1 MIFLQQKHYF
11 KEHFM
16 KKRFLLSLSL
26 AASLLCAE
34 DNGFFVSAGYQIGE
48 AVQMVKNTGELK
60 NLNDKYEQLNQYLNQ
75 VASLRQSIKN
85 ANNYELV
92 KQSISNLISFAN
104 NNSQN
109 KDLSPIYS
117 STQAV
122 LTSILAFWTLY
133 AGNALTFNVEGLTTS
148 TSQNGQGFSN
158 VPLTAKCSQPD
169 SKNCMPI
176 ATYQKMKNLAES
188 LQKAQGTLCALNEN
202 GCNTA
207 NQDQGA
213 TISSALNTA
222 KELMD
227 LISATNTNMDWS
239 KIKINGLLVPSEVRG
254 DKNGSTTKYEG
265 KITSNNPVTSYALFQ
280 NIYKMLPYLQESLKL
295 SEQNKSKSDGLQ
307 GQVTG
312 DNTNPNYDKEIYNF
326 AQNQQT
332 ILSNAKSIF
341 NLFNSIPK
349 DQFEYLQV
357 GYLKIPPLGT
367 TPTKPYRKNVNL
379 NAEIDSIQR
388 NVSYYGNRIDS
399 ALSVAKDV
407 YNLKSNQAQIVAAY
421 NGAKNLSQEISQLP
435 HNQVNTKDIVTLPY
449 DKNAPAAG
457 QYNYQINQEQASNLS
472 QALAAMSNNPF
483 KKVGM
488 ISSQNNNGALN
499 GLGVQVGYKQ
509 FFGESKRWGL
519 RYYGFF
525 DYNHGYIKSSF
536 FNSSSDIWTYGGGS
550 DLLVNFINDS
560 VTRKNNKLSVG
571 LFGGIQLAGT
581 TWLNSQ
587 YVNLTALNNPYS
599 AKVNTSNFQFLFN
612 LGLRTNLAT
621 AKKEDSEHSAQHG
634 IELGIKIPTI
644 NTNYYSFLGA
654 KLEYR
659 RLYSVYLNYV
669 FAY

>member
-1 MIFLQQKHYF
+1 
-11 KEHFM
+11 M

-26 AASLLCAE
+26 VASLLCAE

-60 NLNDKYEQLNQYLNQ
+60 NLNEKYEQLNQYLNQ
-75 VASLRQSIKN
+75 VASLKQSIQN
-85 ANNYELV
+85 ANNISLV
-92 KQSISNLISFAN
+92 NSSLNDLKSFTEN
-104 NNSQN
+104 NYNSTTQ
-109 KDLSPIYS
+109 SPIFNAV
-117 STQAV
+117 QAV
-122 LTSILAFWTLY
+122 ITSVLGFWSLY
-133 AGNALTFNVEGLTTS
+133 AGNYLTFFVGNKNTKQAAVAGNPPFQTIIENCSGIENCAMDQTTYEQMKKLAEGLQAAQ
-148 TSQNGQGFSN
+148 QNS
-158 VPLTAKCSQPD
+158 
-169 SKNCMPI
+169 
-176 ATYQKMKNLAES
+176 AT
-188 LQKAQGTLCALNEN
+188 KANNLCALSGCTTTN
-202 GCNTA
+202 G
-207 NQDQGA
+207 Q
-213 TISSALNTA
+213 SSPNSTVSNALNLA
-222 KELMD
+222 QQLMD
-227 LISATNTNMDWS
+227 LIANTKTAMMWKN
-239 KIKINGLLVPSEVRG
+239 IVINGVSNTSG
-254 DKNGSTTKYEG
+254 A
-265 KITSNNPVTSYALFQ
+265 ITSTGYPTQYAVFNNIKAMIPILQQAVTLSQSNNSLSGKLQAQATGSQTNPEFAKDIYNLALNQKQVISYAQ
-280 NIYKMLPYLQESLKL
+280 N
-295 SEQNKSKSDGLQ
+295 
-307 GQVTG
+307 
-312 DNTNPNYDKEIYNF
+312 
-326 AQNQQT
+326 
-332 ILSNAKSIF
+332 IF
-341 NLFNSIPK
+341 NLFNSIPAEQYK
-349 DQFEYLQV
+349 YLEKA
-357 GYLKIPPLGT
+357 YLKIPNLGQ
-367 TPTKPYRKNVNL
+367 TPTNPYRQVVNL
-379 NAEIDSIQR
+379 NKEVQTIQN
-388 NVSYYGNRIDS
+388 NVSYYGNRLDS
-399 ALSVAKDV
+399 ALSVARDV
-407 YNLKSNQAQIVAAY
+407 YNLKSNQTEIVTAY
-421 NGAKNLSQEISQLP
+421 NNAKNLSEEISKLP
-435 HNQVNTKDIVTLPY
+435 YNQVNTKDIVTLPY
-449 DKNAPAAG
+449 DQNAPAAG
-457 QYNYQINQEQASNLS
+457 QYNYQINPEQASNLS

-621 AKKEDSEHSAQHG
+621 AKKEDSEHSVQHG

-644 NTNYYSFLGA
+644 NTNYYSFLGT

>member
-1 MIFLQQKHYF
+1 
-11 KEHFM
+11 M

-60 NLNDKYEQLNQYLNQ
+60 NLNEKYEQLNQYLNQ
-75 VASLRQSIKN
+75 VASLRQSIQN
-85 ANNYELV
+85 ANNISLV
-92 KQSISNLISFAN
+92 NSSLNDLKSFTEN
-104 NNSQN
+104 NYNSTTQ
-109 KDLSPIYS
+109 SPIFNAV
-117 STQAV
+117 QAV
-122 LTSILAFWTLY
+122 ITSVLGFWSLY
-133 AGNALTFNVEGLTTS
+133 AGNYLTFFVVNKNQSAGVNGNPPFSTIINNCSGIENCAMDQTTY
-148 TSQNGQGFSN
+148 
-158 VPLTAKCSQPD
+158 D
-169 SKNCMPI
+169 
-176 ATYQKMKNLAES
+176 KMKKLAED
-188 LQKAQGTLCALNEN
+188 LQAAQTNSTTKANNLCALSGCATTN
-202 GCNTA
+202 GQNPSS
-207 NQDQGA
+207 
-213 TISSALNTA
+213 TISNALNLA
-222 KELMD
+222 QELMD
-227 LISATNTNMDWS
+227 LIANTKTAMMW
-239 KIKINGLLVPSEVRG
+239 
-254 DKNGSTTKYEG
+254 KNIVISGVSNASG
-265 KITSNNPVTSYALFQ
+265 AITSTGYPTQYAVFNNIKAMIPILQQAVTLSQSNNSLASGLQAQATGSQTNPEFAKDIYNLALNQKQVISYA
-280 NIYKMLPYLQESLKL
+280 K
-295 SEQNKSKSDGLQ
+295 D
-307 GQVTG
+307 
-312 DNTNPNYDKEIYNF
+312 
-326 AQNQQT
+326 
-332 ILSNAKSIF
+332 IF

-349 DQFEYLQV
+349 DQYKYLEKA
-357 GYLKIPPLGT
+357 YLKIPNAGQ
-367 TPTKPYRKNVNL
+367 TPTNPYRQVVNL
-379 NAEIDSIQR
+379 NQEVQTIQN

-399 ALSVAKDV
+399 ALSVARDV
-407 YNLKSNQAQIVAAY
+407 YNLKSNQKEIVAAY
-421 NGAKNLSQEISQLP
+421 SGTKNLSEEISQLP
-435 HNQVNTKDIVTLPY
+435 YNQVNTKDIVTLPY

-483 KKVGM
+483 KKIGM
-488 ISSQNNNGALN
+488 ISSQSNNGALN

-560 VTRKNNKLSVG
+560 LTRKNNKLSVG

>member
-1 MIFLQQKHYF
+1 
-11 KEHFM
+11 M

-34 DNGFFVSAGYQIGE
+34 DNGFFMSAGYQIGE
-48 AVQMVKNTGELK
+48 AVQTVKNTGELK

-75 VASLRQSIKN
+75 VASLKQSIQN
-85 ANNYELV
+85 ANNISLV
-92 KQSISNLISFAN
+92 NSSLNDLKSFTEN
-104 NNSQN
+104 NYNSTTQ
-109 KDLSPIYS
+109 SPIFNAV
-117 STQAV
+117 QAV
-122 LTSILAFWTLY
+122 ITSVLGFWSLY
-133 AGNALTFNVEGLTTS
+133 AGNYFTFFVGNNKKSANVSGNPPFGTVIDNCSGIENCAMDQTTY
-148 TSQNGQGFSN
+148 
-158 VPLTAKCSQPD
+158 D
-169 SKNCMPI
+169 
-176 ATYQKMKNLAES
+176 KMKKLAED
-188 LQKAQGTLCALNEN
+188 LQAAQQNSTTKANNLCALSGCATTN
-202 GCNTA
+202 GQNPPNSTVS
-207 NQDQGA
+207 N
-213 TISSALNTA
+213 ALNLA
-222 KELMD
+222 QQLMD
-227 LISATNTNMDWS
+227 LIANTKTAMMWKNIVIAGVSNTPDAINDTGYPTQYAVFNNIKAMIPILQQAVTLSQSSNSLSSKLQAQATGSQTNPEFAKDIYNLALNQ
-239 KIKINGLLVPSEVRG
+239 KQVI
-254 DKNGSTTKYEG
+254 
-265 KITSNNPVTSYALFQ
+265 SYAQ
-280 NIYKMLPYLQESLKL
+280 
-295 SEQNKSKSDGLQ
+295 D
-307 GQVTG
+307 
-312 DNTNPNYDKEIYNF
+312 
-326 AQNQQT
+326 
-332 ILSNAKSIF
+332 IF

-349 DQFEYLQV
+349 EQYKYLEKA
-357 GYLKIPPLGT
+357 YLKIPNLGK
-367 TPTKPYRKNVNL
+367 TPTNPYRQEVNL
-379 NAEIDSIQR
+379 NKEIQTIR
-388 NVSYYGNRIDS
+388 NNVSYYGNRLDS

-407 YNLKSNQAQIVAAY
+407 YNLKSNQKEIVAAY
-421 NGAKNLSQEISQLP
+421 SGAKNLSQEISKLP
-435 HNQVNTKDIVTLPY
+435 YNQVNTKDIVTLPY

-483 KKVGM
+483 KKIGM
-488 ISSQNNNGALN
+488 IASQNNNGALN

>member
-1 MIFLQQKHYF
+1 
-11 KEHFM
+11 M
-16 KKRFLLSLSL
+16 KKTLLLSLSL
-26 AASLLCAE
+26 SLASSLLNAE
-34 DNGFFVSAGYQIGE
+34 DNGFFISAGYQIGE

-75 VASLRQSIKN
+75 VASLKQSIQN
-85 ANNYELV
+85 ANNIELV
-92 KQSISNLISFAN
+92 NSSLNDLKSFTEN
-104 NNSQN
+104 NYNSTTQ
-109 KDLSPIYS
+109 SPIFNAV
-117 STQAV
+117 QAV
-122 LTSILAFWTLY
+122 ITSVLGFWSLY
-133 AGNALTFNVEGLTTS
+133 AGNYLTFFVGNKDTKQAANV
-148 TSQNGQGFSN
+148 NGNPPFKTIIEN
-158 VPLTAKCSQPD
+158 CSGIE
-169 SKNCMPI
+169 NCAMDQ
-176 ATYQKMKNLAES
+176 ATYNKMKVLAES
-188 LQKAQGTLCALNEN
+188 LQAAQQNATTKANNLCALS
-202 GCNTA
+202 GCTTT
-207 NQDQGA
+207 QGQ
-213 TISSALNTA
+213 TPSSTVSNALNLA
-222 KELMD
+222 QQLMD
-227 LISATNTNMDWS
+227 LIASTKTAMMW
-239 KIKINGLLVPSEVRG
+239 
-254 DKNGSTTKYEG
+254 KNIVISGVSNVSG
-265 KITSNNPVTSYALFQ
+265 GGITSTNYPTHYAVFNNIKAMIPILQQAVTLSQSNHTLSA
-280 NIYKMLPYLQESLKL
+280 NLQA
-295 SEQNKSKSDGLQ
+295 QA
-307 GQVTG
+307 TG
-312 DNTNPNYDKEIYNF
+312 SQTNPNFAKDIYNL
-326 AQNQQT
+326 ALNQKQV
-332 ILSNAKSIF
+332 ISYAKDIF
-341 NLFNSIPK
+341 NLFNTIPA
-349 DQFEYLQV
+349 DQFKYLEKA
-357 GYLKIPPLGT
+357 YLKIPNLGQ
-367 TPTKPYRKNVNL
+367 TPTNPYRQEVNL
-379 NAEIDSIQR
+379 NQEIQTIKN
-388 NVSYYGNRIDS
+388 NVNYYGNRVDA

-407 YNLKSNQAQIVAAY
+407 YNLKSNQTEIVTTY
-421 NGAKNLSQEISQLP
+421 NDAKNLSQEISQLP
-435 HNQVNTKDIVTLPY
+435 YNQVNTKDIVTLPY

-483 KKVGM
+483 KKIGM

-560 VTRKNNKLSVG
+560 ITRKNNKLSVG

-599 AKVNTSNFQFLFN
+599 AKVNASNFQFLFN
-612 LGLRTNLAT
+612 LGLRTNLAMK
-621 AKKEDSEHSAQHG
+621 KKEDSEHSAQHG

>member
-1 MIFLQQKHYF
+1 
-11 KEHFM
+11 M

-26 AASLLCAE
+26 ASSLLHAE

-60 NLNDKYEQLNQYLNQ
+60 NLNEKYEQLSQYLNQ
-75 VASLRQSIKN
+75 VASLKQSIKN

-158 VPLTAKCSQPD
+158 VPLTAKCSDQA
-169 SKNCMPI
+169 SKNCMPK
-176 ATYQKMKNLAES
+176 ATYDKMKSLAES

-202 GCNTA
+202 GCNTTTS
-207 NQDQGA
+207 DQGA

-280 NIYKMLPYLQESLKL
+280 NIYKMLPYLQEALKL

-388 NVSYYGNRIDS
+388 NVSYYGNRLDS
-399 ALSVAKDV
+399 ALSVARDV
-407 YNLKSNQAQIVAAY
+407 YNLKSNQTQIVAAY
-421 NGAKNLSQEISQLP
+421 SNANSLSQEISKLP
-435 HNQVNTKDIVTLPY
+435 YNQVNTKDIVTLPY

-457 QYNYQINQEQASNLS
+457 QYNYQINPEQASNLS

-550 DLLVNFINDS
+550 DLLVNIINDS
-560 VTRKNNKLSVG
+560 ITRKNNKLSVG

>member
-1 MIFLQQKHYF
+1 
-11 KEHFM
+11 M
-16 KKRFLLSLSL
+16 KKTILLSLSL
-26 AASLLCAE
+26 AASLLYAE

-60 NLNDKYEQLNQYLNQ
+60 NLNEKYEQLNQYLNQ
-75 VASLRQSIKN
+75 VASLKQSIQN
-85 ANNYELV
+85 ANNIELV
-92 KQSISNLISFAN
+92 NSSLNYLKSFTN
-104 NNSQN
+104 NNYNSTTQ
-109 KDLSPIYS
+109 SPIFNAV
-117 STQAV
+117 QAV
-122 LTSILAFWTLY
+122 ITSVLGFWSLY
-133 AGNALTFNVEGLTTS
+133 AGNYFTFFVGNKDSRQPANVQGNPPFKTIIENCSSKEVGNLYCGMDQTTY
-148 TSQNGQGFSN
+148 
-158 VPLTAKCSQPD
+158 D
-169 SKNCMPI
+169 
-176 ATYQKMKNLAES
+176 KMKRLAED
-188 LQKAQGTLCALNEN
+188 LQAAQTNSATKANNLCALS
-202 GCNTA
+202 GCAATQGQNPSSTVSSTLETA
-207 NQDQGA
+207 Q
-213 TISSALNTA
+213 
-222 KELMD
+222 KLMD
-227 LISATNTNMDWS
+227 LIASTKTGMMW
-239 KIKINGLLVPSEVRG
+239 
-254 DKNGSTTKYEG
+254 KNIVISGVSNEPG
-265 KITSNNPVTSYALFQ
+265 AITSAGYPTQYAVFNNIKAMIPILQQAVTLSQSNHTLSAS
-280 NIYKMLPYLQESLKL
+280 LQA
-295 SEQNKSKSDGLQ
+295 QA
-307 GQVTG
+307 TG
-312 DNTNPNYDKEIYNF
+312 SQTNPKFAKDIYAF
-326 AQNQQT
+326 AQNQKQV
-332 ILSNAKSIF
+332 ISYAQDIF
-341 NLFNSIPK
+341 NLFDSIPK
-349 DQFEYLQV
+349 DQYRYLEKA
-357 GYLKIPPLGT
+357 YLKITNTGS
-367 TPTKPYRKNVNL
+367 TPTNPYRQEVNL
-379 NAEIDSIQR
+379 NQEIQTIQN
-388 NVSYYGNRIDS
+388 NVSYYGNRVDA

-407 YNLKSNQAQIVAAY
+407 YNLKFNQAEIVTTY
-421 NGAKNLSQEISQLP
+421 NDAKNLSEEISKLP
-435 HNQVNTKDIVTLPY
+435 HNQVNTKDIVTLSY

-483 KKVGM
+483 KNIGM
-488 ISSQNNNGALN
+488 IASQNNNGALN

>member
-26 AASLLCAE
+26 SLAASSLHAE
-34 DNGFFVSAGYQIGE
+34 DNGFFVGAGYQIGE

-60 NLNDKYEQLNQYLNQ
+60 NLNDKYEQLSQYLNQ
-75 VASLRQSIKN
+75 VASLKQSIQN
-85 ANNYELV
+85 ANNIELV
-92 KQSISNLISFAN
+92 NSSLNYLKSFTN
-104 NNSQN
+104 NNYNSTTQ
-109 KDLSPIYS
+109 SPIFNAV
-117 STQAV
+117 QAV
-122 LTSILAFWTLY
+122 ITSVLGFWSLY
-133 AGNALTFNVEGLTTS
+133 AGNYLTFFVGSGNHA
-148 TSQNGQGFSN
+148 SN
-158 VPLTAKCSQPD
+158 VQGNPPFSTIT
-169 SKNCMPI
+169 KNCSGIENCAMNET
-176 ATYQKMKNLAES
+176 TYNEMKTLAES
-188 LQKAQGTLCALNEN
+188 LQAAQQNATTKANNLCALS
-202 GCNTA
+202 GCATT
-207 NQDQGA
+207 QGSNSPSS
-213 TISSALNTA
+213 TVSSALETA
-222 KELMD
+222 QKLMD
-227 LISATNTNMDWS
+227 LIANTKTAMMW
-239 KIKINGLLVPSEVRG
+239 
-254 DKNGSTTKYEG
+254 KNIVISGVSNAPG
-265 KITSNNPVTSYALFQ
+265 AITSTNYPTQYAVFNNIKAMIPILQQAVTLSQSNHTLSAS
-280 NIYKMLPYLQESLKL
+280 LQA
-295 SEQNKSKSDGLQ
+295 QA
-307 GQVTG
+307 TG
-312 DNTNPNYDKEIYNF
+312 SQTNPQFAKDIYTF
-326 AQNQQT
+326 AQNQKQV
-332 ILSNAKSIF
+332 ISYAQDIF
-341 NLFNSIPK
+341 NLFSSIPK
-349 DQFEYLQV
+349 DQYRYLEKA
-357 GYLKIPPLGT
+357 YLKIPNAGQ
-367 TPTKPYRKNVNL
+367 TPTNPYRQEVNL
-379 NAEIDSIQR
+379 NQEIQTIQN
-388 NVSYYGNRIDS
+388 NVSYYGNRVDA

-407 YNLKSNQAQIVAAY
+407 YNLKSNQTEIVTTY
-421 NGAKNLSQEISQLP
+421 NDAKNLSEEISKLP
-435 HNQVNTKDIVTLPY
+435 YNQVNTKDIITLPY

-457 QYNYQINQEQASNLS
+457 QYNYQINPEQQSNLS

-488 ISSQNNNGALN
+488 ISSQNNNGAMN

-536 FNSSSDIWTYGGGS
+536 FNSSSDVWTYGGGS

-560 VTRKNNKLSVG
+560 ITRKNNKLSVG

-587 YVNLTALNNPYS
+587 YMNLTAFNNPYS

-621 AKKEDSEHSAQHG
+621 AKKKDSERSAQHG

-644 NTNYYSFLGA
+644 NTNYYSFLGT

>member
-1 MIFLQQKHYF
+1 
-11 KEHFM
+11 M

-26 AASLLCAE
+26 AASWLYAE

-60 NLNDKYEQLNQYLNQ
+60 NLNDKYEQLNSSLAQ
-75 VASLRQSIKN
+75 VAALRQSIKN

-117 STQAV
+117 SAQAV

-239 KIKINGLLVPSEVRG
+239 RIKINGLLVPSEVRG

-265 KITSNNPVTSYALFQ
+265 KITSNNSVTSYALFQ

-312 DNTNPNYDKEIYNF
+312 DNINPNYDKEIYNF

-388 NVSYYGNRIDS
+388 NVSYYGKRLDL

-421 NGAKNLSQEISQLP
+421 NNAKNLSQEISQLP
-435 HNQVNTKDIVTLPY
+435 YNQVNTKDIVTLPY

-483 KKVGM
+483 KNIGM
-488 ISSQNNNGALN
+488 IASQNNNGALN

>member
-1 MIFLQQKHYF
+1 
-11 KEHFM
+11 M

-60 NLNDKYEQLNQYLNQ
+60 NLNDKYEQLNSSLAQ
-75 VASLRQSIKN
+75 VAALRQSIKN

-92 KQSISNLISFAN
+92 KKSISNLISFAN

-117 STQAV
+117 SAQAV

-158 VPLTAKCSQPD
+158 VPLTAKCSQPG

-265 KITSNNPVTSYALFQ
+265 KITSNNSVTSYALFQ

-379 NAEIDSIQR
+379 NAEIDSIQN

-399 ALSVAKDV
+399 ALSVARDV
-407 YNLKSNQAQIVAAY
+407 YNLKSNQTQIVAAY

-435 HNQVNTKDIVTLPY
+435 YNQVNTKDIVTLPY

-483 KKVGM
+483 KNIGM
-488 ISSQNNNGALN
+488 IASQNNNGALN

>member
-1 MIFLQQKHYF
+1 
-11 KEHFM
+11 M
-16 KKRFLLSLSL
+16 KKTILLSLSL
-26 AASLLCAE
+26 ASSLLRAE
-34 DNGFFVSAGYQIGE
+34 DNGFFMSAGYQIGE

-60 NLNDKYEQLNQYLNQ
+60 NLNDKYEQLNSSLAQ
-75 VASLRQSIKN
+75 VAALRQSIKN

-117 STQAV
+117 SAQAV

-158 VPLTAKCSQPD
+158 VPLTAKCSQSS

-239 KIKINGLLVPSEVRG
+239 KIKIKGLLVPSEIRG
-254 DKNGSTTKYEG
+254 DKHGSTTKYEG

-379 NAEIDSIQR
+379 NAEIDSIQK
-388 NVSYYGNRIDS
+388 NVSYYGNRVDA

-421 NGAKNLSQEISQLP
+421 SGAKSLSQEISKLP
-435 HNQVNTKDIVTLPY
+435 YNQVNTKDIVTLSH
-449 DKNAPAAG
+449 DQNAPAAG

-621 AKKEDSEHSAQHG
+621 AKKEDSTHSAQHG

>member
-1 MIFLQQKHYF
+1 
-11 KEHFM
+11 M

-26 AASLLCAE
+26 VASLLCAE

-60 NLNDKYEQLNQYLNQ
+60 NLNDKYEQLNSYLNQ
-75 VASLRQSIKN
+75 VASLKQSIQN
-85 ANNYELV
+85 ANNISLV
-92 KQSISNLISFAN
+92 NSSLNDLKSFTEN
-104 NNSQN
+104 NYNSTTQ
-109 KDLSPIYS
+109 SPIFNAV
-117 STQAV
+117 QAV
-122 LTSILAFWTLY
+122 ITSVLGFWSLY
-133 AGNALTFNVEGLTTS
+133 AGNYLTFFVGN
-148 TSQNGQGFSN
+148 
-158 VPLTAKCSQPD
+158 KD
-169 SKNCMPI
+169 SKRPANVNGNPPFRTIIKNCSGLENCAMDQTI
-176 ATYQKMKNLAES
+176 YDKMKSLAEN
-188 LQKAQGTLCALNEN
+188 LQAAQTNSITKANNLCALS
-202 GCNTA
+202 GC
-207 NQDQGA
+207 A
-213 TISSALNTA
+213 TTEGQNPNSTVSNALNLA
-222 KELMD
+222 QQLMD
-227 LISATNTNMDWS
+227 LIANTKTAMMWDNIVIS
-239 KIKINGLLVPSEVRG
+239 GVSNASGAIK
-254 DKNGSTTKYEG
+254 STGYPTQYAVFNNIKAM
-265 KITSNNPVTSYALFQ
+265 IPILQQAVTLSQSNNTLSSKLQAQATGSQTNPEFAKDIYNLALNQKQVISYA
-280 NIYKMLPYLQESLKL
+280 K
-295 SEQNKSKSDGLQ
+295 D
-307 GQVTG
+307 
-312 DNTNPNYDKEIYNF
+312 
-326 AQNQQT
+326 
-332 ILSNAKSIF
+332 IF
-341 NLFNSIPK
+341 NLFNSIPAEQYK
-349 DQFEYLQV
+349 YLEKA
-357 GYLKIPPLGT
+357 YLKIPNAGQ
-367 TPTKPYRKNVNL
+367 TPTNPYRQEVNL
-379 NAEIDSIQR
+379 NKEIQTIQN
-388 NVSYYGNRIDS
+388 NVSYYGNRLDS

-407 YNLKSNQAQIVAAY
+407 YNLKSNQKEIVAAY
-421 NGAKNLSQEISQLP
+421 SGAKNLSEEISQLP
-435 HNQVNTKDIVTLPY
+435 YNQVNTKDIVTLPY

-483 KKVGM
+483 KKIGM
-488 ISSQNNNGALN
+488 IASQNNNGALN

>member
-1 MIFLQQKHYF
+1 
-11 KEHFM
+11 M

-26 AASLLCAE
+26 VASLLYAE

-60 NLNDKYEQLNQYLNQ
+60 NLNEKYEQLNQYLNQ
-75 VASLRQSIKN
+75 VASLKQSIQN
-85 ANNYELV
+85 ANNIELV
-92 KQSISNLISFAN
+92 NSSLNDLKSFTEN
-104 NNSQN
+104 NYNSTTQ
-109 KDLSPIYS
+109 SPIFNAV
-117 STQAV
+117 QAV
-122 LTSILAFWTLY
+122 ITSVLGFWSLY
-133 AGNALTFNVEGLTTS
+133 AGNYLTFFVVNKNTKQSANVNGNPPFKTIINNCSGIENCAMDQTTY
-148 TSQNGQGFSN
+148 
-158 VPLTAKCSQPD
+158 D
-169 SKNCMPI
+169 
-176 ATYQKMKNLAES
+176 KMKKLAED
-188 LQKAQGTLCALNEN
+188 LQAAQQNSTTKANNLCALS
-202 GCNTA
+202 GCAATQGQNPSSTVSNALETA
-207 NQDQGA
+207 Q
-213 TISSALNTA
+213 
-222 KELMD
+222 KLMD
-227 LISATNTNMDWS
+227 LIANTKTAMMW
-239 KIKINGLLVPSEVRG
+239 
-254 DKNGSTTKYEG
+254 KNIVISGVSNTPNA
-265 KITSNNPVTSYALFQ
+265 ITSTNYPTQYAVFNNIKAMIPILQQAVTLSQNNHTLSASLQAQATGSQTNPEFAKDIYNLALNQKQVISYAQ
-280 NIYKMLPYLQESLKL
+280 
-295 SEQNKSKSDGLQ
+295 D
-307 GQVTG
+307 
-312 DNTNPNYDKEIYNF
+312 
-326 AQNQQT
+326 
-332 ILSNAKSIF
+332 IF
-341 NLFNSIPK
+341 NLFNSIPAEQYK
-349 DQFEYLQV
+349 YLEKA
-357 GYLKIPPLGT
+357 YLKIPNAGQ
-367 TPTKPYRKNVNL
+367 TPTNPYRQVVNL
-379 NAEIDSIQR
+379 NQEVQTIKN

-407 YNLKSNQAQIVAAY
+407 YNLKSNQASIVAAY
-421 NGAKNLSQEISQLP
+421 SNANSLSQEISKLP
-435 HNQVNTKDIVTLPY
+435 YNQVNTKDIVTLSH
-449 DKNAPAAG
+449 DQNAPAAG
-457 QYNYQINQEQASNLS
+457 QYNYQINPEQQSNLN

-483 KKVGM
+483 KNIGM
-488 ISSQNNNGALN
+488 IASQNNNGALN

>member
-1 MIFLQQKHYF
+1 
-11 KEHFM
+11 M

-26 AASLLCAE
+26 VASLLCAE

-48 AVQMVKNTGELK
+48 AVQTVKNTGELK

-75 VASLRQSIKN
+75 VASLKQSIQN
-85 ANNYELV
+85 ANNISLV
-92 KQSISNLISFAN
+92 NSSLNDLKSFTEN
-104 NNSQN
+104 NYNSTTQ
-109 KDLSPIYS
+109 SPIFNAV
-117 STQAV
+117 QAV
-122 LTSILAFWTLY
+122 ITSVLGFWSLY
-133 AGNALTFNVEGLTTS
+133 AGNYFTFFVRNKDTRQPAGNPPFQTVINNCSGPENCAMDQTTY
-148 TSQNGQGFSN
+148 
-158 VPLTAKCSQPD
+158 D
-169 SKNCMPI
+169 
-176 ATYQKMKNLAES
+176 KMKKLAEN
-188 LQKAQGTLCALNEN
+188 LQAAQTNTTTKANNLCALS
-202 GCNTA
+202 GCNAT
-207 NQDQGA
+207 QGQ
-213 TISSALNTA
+213 TPNSTMSNALNLA
-222 KELMD
+222 QQLMD
-227 LISATNTNMDWS
+227 LIAKTKTAMMWKNIVISGVSN
-239 KIKINGLLVPSEVRG
+239 VPG
-254 DKNGSTTKYEG
+254 GG
-265 KITSNNPVTSYALFQ
+265 ITSTGYPTQYAVFNNIKAMIPILQQAVTLSQSNNSIAS
-280 NIYKMLPYLQESLKL
+280 NLQV
-295 SEQNKSKSDGLQ
+295 QA
-307 GQVTG
+307 TG
-312 DNTNPNYDKEIYNF
+312 SQINPEFAKDIYNL
-326 AQNQQT
+326 AQNQKQV
-332 ILSNAKSIF
+332 LSYAKDIF

-349 DQFEYLQV
+349 EQYKYLEKA
-357 GYLKIPPLGT
+357 YLKVPNLGK
-367 TPTKPYRKNVNL
+367 TPTNPYRQVVNL
-379 NAEIDSIQR
+379 NKEIQTIQN
-388 NVSYYGNRIDS
+388 NVSYYGNRLDS

-407 YNLKSNQAQIVAAY
+407 YNLKSNQKEIVAAY

-435 HNQVNTKDIVTLPY
+435 YNQVNTKDIVTLPY

-457 QYNYQINQEQASNLS
+457 QYNYQINQVQASNLS

-483 KKVGM
+483 KNIGM